1 MSSAANG
8 HDPDII
14 STLMKDLILQGPESP
29 LRRLDSMEPPG
40 PNGQPA
46 SGSTAGETPGE
57 SSGESPREES
67 LGAAV
72 GGAADAAEAASDS
85 VALDVVARSGF
96 AVMALLHIVIGA
108 IAVALVFG
116 APGQAEPTGAIEQL
130 AANPWGPAVMWAA
143 FIACAGLSLWQLSEA
158 TLRARSLPRRRRLGK
173 LVSSGFL
180 SIAYGSVGL
189 SFAGFALG
197 NRGDSGDSTRD
208 FSTVLVRSPYGVPVL
223 IALGLTIIG
232 IGVYFIVKG
241 VGKKFKEE
249 LAHFEGTRRGHLISS
264 LGVAGHIAKGLA
276 LMLTG
281 LLFVIAAATN
291 DPGSSTGLDG
301 SLKALR
307 DHPYGPAL
315 LLAIGAGFIAYGAF
329 ALLRA
334 RFGRM

>member
-1 MSSAANG
+1 MSKIGSMETSRMPEGQSAAG
-8 HDPDII
+8 D
-14 STLMKDLILQGPESP
+14 
-29 LRRLDSMEPPG
+29 
-40 PNGQPA
+40 
-46 SGSTAGETPGE
+46 
-57 SSGESPREES
+57 
-67 LGAAV
+67 
-72 GGAADAAEAASDS
+72 AADAVEAASDS
-85 VALDVVARSGF
+85 AALDVVARTGF

-108 IAVALVFG
+108 IAVALVLG

-130 AANPWGPAVMWAA
+130 AANPWGPAVMWAG

-158 TLRARSLPRRRRLGK
+158 TLRARHLPRKERFGK

-208 FSTVLVRSPYGVPVL
+208 FSTVLVRSPFGVPAL

-232 IGVYFIVKG
+232 IGVYFVVKG
-241 VGKKFKEE
+241 AGKKFKEE
-249 LAHFEGTRRGHLISS
+249 LGHFEGTRRGHLVSG
-264 LGVAGHIAKGLA
+264 LGVAGHIAKGVA
-276 LMLTG
+276 LILTG
-281 LLFVIAAATN
+281 LLFGIAAVTN

-301 SLKALR
+301 SLKALQ
-307 DHPYGPAL
+307 DHSFGPPL

-329 ALLRA
+329 ALVRA